1 MQEVGQC
8 RSELRGLS
16 MDNTSHGSP
25 DAEQTNS
32 GMRAAESHLEQ
43 RSRATQRA
51 VAVPSHLETLRFK
64 VISQIA
70 EILENQSRTQ
80 RYAMSLS
87 ELNHNVHQEIISK
100 SLAAMATLANDD
112 SAAMIALIPTIT
124 HIIETCTRLDRSLNL
139 LFQQRS
145 EQWASSDQHIQ
156 NLLIEFNQTLLE
168 LSSVLIEKDLLER
181 QSQVLERIILSHE
194 HISQWKEFVQE
205 ILADFYAIFPFNFF
219 YIAFA
224 EENGLS
230 LYLYYL
236 GQCSDEIRAQARGL
250 LSQQMLQSIGLPSDA
265 ALDIEEF
272 DIHCGAEIQTGCNIR
287 MISVPVPDHSPNLAG
302 LLGVAYAAENNLS
315 AQEASVIRAIL
326 AVMVMVV
333 GSSKVLS
340 RTLLELEYYSV
351 HDPLTGLHNRRQF
364 NDILR
369 YEIGRS
375 ERHKHEFSVLM
386 LDLDDFKDIND
397 SYGHPTG
404 DAALCAISNV
414 LLEHTRNGDLCA
426 RVGGDEFA
434 IILTETGPKGA
445 RVVADNVSR
454 ALREMAITS
463 VQGNRFHL
471 TVSIGVS
478 SYPVDGQTIDNL
490 LEGVDVAM
498 YKAKDMGKDSVCT
511 FDAKEARVSIRETRD
526 NAENLREALKEGRII
541 PYYQSIVDC
550 KTGELYAFET
560 LARLKSPS
568 GETTSA
574 AMFIETIDKYG
585 LARELDIAMINN
597 AFAAKRA
604 CMDANRPEANA
615 KIFINL
621 SVQEIQGRGILGY
634 AEELCQKLELPPESI
649 VFELLER
656 EAIGDMTNMRRF
668 LTNLRRKGFAFALDD
683 FGTGYNSFHYLRELR
698 FEYVKI
704 DGAFVRNIM
713 TSKVDYALVHNLS
726 RLCQDIDILT
736 VAEFVE
742 NQEIWEALKD
752 MGINYAQGY
761 HISMPLPEMKQTAK
775 L

>member
-1 MQEVGQC
+1 M
-8 RSELRGLS
+8 SNLS
-16 MDNTSHGSP
+16 
-25 DAEQTNS
+25 Q
-32 GMRAAESHLEQ
+32 
-43 RSRATQRA
+43 
-51 VAVPSHLETLRFK
+51 PSHLETLRFR

-70 EILENQSRTQ
+70 EILENQTHTQ
-80 RYAMSLS
+80 RYATSLS

-100 SLAAMATLANDD
+100 LMAAMATMASDD
-112 SAAMIALIPTIT
+112 SAAMIAMIPTIT
-124 HIIETCTRLDRSLNL
+124 HIIDTCTRLDNSLDL

-145 EQWASSDQHIQ
+145 KQWASSDRHIQ
-156 NLLIEFNQTLLE
+156 DLMIEFNQTLLE

-236 GQCSDEIRAQARGL
+236 GQYSNEVRAQARGI
-250 LSQQMLQSIGLPSDA
+250 LSQQMLQSIGLPPNA

-272 DIHCGAEIQTGCNIR
+272 DIHCGAGIKSDLDIR

-340 RTLLELEYYSV
+340 RTMLELEYYAV

-404 DAALCAISNV
+404 DTALCAIANV

-426 RVGGDEFA
+426 RIGGDEFA

-445 RVVADNVSR
+445 RVVAENVSR
-454 ALREMAITS
+454 ALRELAITS
-463 VQGNRFHL
+463 AQGNRFHL
-471 TVSIGVS
+471 TVSVGVS
-478 SYPVDGQTIDNL
+478 SYPVDGLTIDTL
-490 LEGVDVAM
+490 LEGVDAAM
-498 YKAKDMGKDSVCT
+498 YKAKDMGKDSVCA
-511 FDAKEARVSIRETRD
+511 FDATETRVSIRETRD

-550 KTGELYAFET
+550 QTGELYAFET
-560 LARLKSPS
+560 LARLKSPT

-574 AMFIETIDKYG
+574 GMFIETIDKYG

-597 AFAAKRA
+597 SFAAKRA
-604 CMDANRPEANA
+604 CMDTNRPEANA

-634 AEELCQKLELPPESI
+634 AEELCQQLQLPPESI

-656 EAIGDMTNMRRF
+656 DAIGDMTNMRRF

-704 DGAFVRNIM
+704 DGAFVRNILN
-713 TSKVDYALVHNLS
+713 SKVDYALVHNLS

-742 NQEIWEALKD
+742 NQEIWEALKN

-761 HISMPLPEMKQTAK
+761 HISLPLPEMQQTLKK

>member
-1 MQEVGQC
+1 MGKLPP
-8 RSELRGLS
+8 S
-16 MDNTSHGSP
+16 N
-25 DAEQTNS
+25 
-32 GMRAAESHLEQ
+32 HLE
-43 RSRATQRA
+43 A
-51 VAVPSHLETLRFK
+51 LRFNI
-64 VISQIA
+64 ISQIA
-70 EILENQSRTQ
+70 EVLENQTRTQ
-80 RYAMSLS
+80 RAANGIS
-87 ELNHNVHQEIISK
+87 ELNRNVHQEITSK
-100 SLAAMATLANDD
+100 LMAALSTMAADD
-112 SAAMIALIPTIT
+112 TGTMIAMIPTIT
-124 HIIETCTRLDRSLNL
+124 HIINTCTRLDNSLDL

-145 EQWASSDQHIQ
+145 EQWIANDRHIK
-156 NLLIEFNQTLLE
+156 NLMLEFNQTLHD
-168 LSSVLIEKDLLER
+168 LSSVLLEKDLLER

-205 ILADFYAIFPFNFF
+205 ILADFYDIFPFNFF

-224 EENGLS
+224 EEHGLS

-236 GQCSDEIRAQARGL
+236 GHCSDEARVQARGI
-250 LSQQMLQSIGLPSDA
+250 LSQQMLQSIGLPADA
-265 ALDIEEF
+265 PLDIEEF
-272 DIHCGAEIQTGCNIR
+272 NIDCGAEIKADFDIS
-287 MISVPVPDHSPNLAG
+287 MISVPVPDHSTNLAG
-302 LLGVAYAAENNLS
+302 LLGVAYAADNNLS
-315 AQEASVIRAIL
+315 PQETSVIRAIL

-364 NDILR
+364 SDILN

-375 ERHKHEFSVLM
+375 ERHKHEFSILM

-404 DAALCAISNV
+404 DTALCSIATV

-426 RVGGDEFA
+426 RIGGDEFA

-445 RVVADNVSR
+445 RIVAEKVGE

-463 VQGNRFHL
+463 AQGNRFHL

-478 SYPVDGQTIDNL
+478 SYPVDGQSIDTL

-511 FDAKEARVSIRETRD
+511 FDATEQRVSIRETRD

-541 PYYQSIVDC
+541 PYYQSIVNC
-550 KTGELYAFET
+550 QTGELYAFET
-560 LARLKSPS
+560 LARLKSPT

-574 AMFIETIDKYG
+574 ATFIETIDKYG

-597 AFAAKRA
+597 SFAAKRA
-604 CMDANRPEANA
+604 CMDANRPEASA

-656 EAIGDMTNMRRF
+656 DAIGDMTNMRRF

-683 FGTGYNSFHYLRELR
+683 FGTGYNSFHYLRELH

-704 DGAFVRNIM
+704 DGAFVRNILN
-713 TSKVDYALVHNLS
+713 SKVDYALVHNLS
-726 RLCQDIDILT
+726 RLCQDIGILT

-752 MGINYAQGY
+752 MGINFAQGY
-761 HISMPLPEMKQTAK
+761 HISMPQVEMKQPLKKA
-775 L
+775 

>member
-1 MQEVGQC
+1 MNN
-8 RSELRGLS
+8 LS
-16 MDNTSHGSP
+16 H
-25 DAEQTNS
+25 
-32 GMRAAESHLEQ
+32 
-43 RSRATQRA
+43 
-51 VAVPSHLETLRFK
+51 PSHLDALRFK

-80 RYAMSLS
+80 RYATSLS
-87 ELNHNVHQEIISK
+87 ELNHDMHQEIISK
-100 SLAAMATLANDD
+100 LFGVMSSMAADN
-112 SAAMIALIPTIT
+112 SAAMVAIIPTIT
-124 HIIETCTRLDRSLNL
+124 HIINTCTRLDLSLNL
-139 LFQQRS
+139 LFKQRS
-145 EQWASSDQHIQ
+145 EQWASGDQHIQ
-156 NLLIEFNQTLLE
+156 NLMLEFNKTLLD
-168 LSSVLIEKDLLER
+168 LSSVLIEKDLLEK

-205 ILADFYAIFPFNFF
+205 ILSDFYTIFPFNFF

-236 GQCSDEIRAQARGL
+236 GHCTDEIRAQARGL
-250 LSQQMLQSIGLPSDA
+250 LSKQMLQSIGLPPDA
-265 ALDIEEF
+265 PLDIEEF
-272 DIHCGAEIQTGCNIR
+272 NINCGADIKQDLDIN

-302 LLGVAYAAENNLS
+302 LLGVAYAADNNLS

-340 RTLLELEYYSV
+340 RTLLELEYYAA

-364 NDILR
+364 NDLLH

-375 ERHKHEFSVLM
+375 ERHQHEFSVLM

-404 DAALCAISNV
+404 DTALCAIANI
-414 LLEHTRNGDLCA
+414 LLEHTRKGDLCA

-434 IILTETGPKGA
+434 IILTETGAKGA
-445 RVVADNVSR
+445 RIVAENVGK

-463 VQGNRFHL
+463 AQGNQFHL

-478 SYPVDGQTIDNL
+478 TYPVDGQSIDAL
-490 LEGVDVAM
+490 LEGVDAAM
-498 YKAKDMGKDSVCT
+498 YKAKDIGKDSVCS
-511 FDAKEARVSIRETRD
+511 FDATEARVSIRETRD
-526 NAENLREALKEGRII
+526 NAENLREALKEKRII

-550 KTGELYAFET
+550 QSGELFAFET
-560 LARLKSPS
+560 LARLRSPT

-585 LARELDIAMINN
+585 LARELDLAMINN

-604 CMDANRPEANA
+604 CMDAKLPEANA

-656 EAIGDMTNMRRF
+656 DAIGDMSNMRRF

-698 FEYVKI
+698 FDYVKI
-704 DGAFVRNIM
+704 DGAFVRNILN
-713 TSKVDYALVHNLS
+713 SKVDYALVHNLS

-761 HISMPLPEMKQTAK
+761 HISMPQPEMHRAIK
-775 L
+775 

>member
-1 MQEVGQC
+1 MREV
-8 RSELRGLS
+8 
-16 MDNTSHGSP
+16 
-25 DAEQTNS
+25 
-32 GMRAAESHLEQ
+32 ESRLEQ
-43 RSRATQRA
+43 RSRATHGV
-51 VAVPSHLETLRFK
+51 VAEPNHLEALRFR

-80 RYAMSLS
+80 HYAAGLS
-87 ELNHNVHQEIISK
+87 ELNHDVHQEIISK
-100 SLAAMATLANDD
+100 LMAAMATMATDD
-112 SAAMIALIPTIT
+112 SAAMIAMIPTVT
-124 HIIETCTRLDRSLNL
+124 HIIDTCTRLDHSLDL

-156 NLLIEFNQTLLE
+156 NLMIEFNQTLLE

-181 QSQVLERIILSHE
+181 QSQVLQRIILSHE

-224 EENGLS
+224 EEHGLS

-236 GQCSDEIRAQARGL
+236 GDYPDEVRVQARGV
-250 LSQQMLQSIGLPSDA
+250 LSHQMLQSIGLPADA

-272 DIHCGAEIQTGCNIR
+272 NIQCGAGIKAELDIR
-287 MISVPVPDHSPNLAG
+287 MISVPVPDHAPNLAG
-302 LLGVAYAAENNLS
+302 LLGVAYAAEKKLS
-315 AQEASVIRAIL
+315 PQEESVIRAIL

-340 RTLLELEYYSV
+340 RTLLELEYYAV

-364 NDILR
+364 NEMLN
-369 YEIGRS
+369 YEVSRS
-375 ERHKHEFSVLM
+375 ERHQHEFSVLM

-404 DAALCAISNV
+404 DTALCAIATV
-414 LLEHTRNGDLCA
+414 LLEHTRKGDLCA
-426 RVGGDEFA
+426 RVGGDEFS

-445 RVVADNVSR
+445 RIVAENVGR
-454 ALREMAITS
+454 ALRELAITS
-463 VQGNRFHL
+463 AQGNRFHL

-478 SYPVDGQTIDNL
+478 SYPGDGHDIDAL
-490 LEGVDVAM
+490 LEGVDAAM
-498 YKAKDMGKDSVCT
+498 YKAKDMGKDSVCA
-511 FDAKEARVSIRETRD
+511 FDATEARVSIRETRD

-541 PYYQSIVDC
+541 PYYQSIVNC
-550 KTGELYAFET
+550 QTGELYAFET
-560 LARLKSPS
+560 LARLKSPT

-574 AMFIETIDKYG
+574 AMFIETIEKYG
-585 LARELDIAMINN
+585 LARDLDLAMINN
-597 AFAAKRA
+597 SFAAKRA
-604 CMDANRPEANA
+604 GMNDNRPEANA

-634 AEELCQKLELPPESI
+634 AEELCQQLQLPPESI

-704 DGAFVRNIM
+704 DGAFVRNIL

-726 RLCQDIDILT
+726 KLCQDIGILT

-742 NQEIWEALKD
+742 NQGIWEALKD

-761 HISMPLPEMKQTAK
+761 HISMPLPEMKQTLK
-775 L
+775 SR

>member
-1 MQEVGQC
+1 M
-8 RSELRGLS
+8 SEL
-16 MDNTSHGSP
+16 SHTGI
-25 DAEQTNS
+25 DA
-32 GMRAAESHLEQ
+32 AAKTAHGTIIEHSHLE
-43 RSRATQRA
+43 A
-51 VAVPSHLETLRFK
+51 LRLK

-70 EILENQSRTQ
+70 EILENQIRSQ
-80 RYAMSLS
+80 RYGNSLS
-87 ELNHNVHQEIISK
+87 ELNHNVHQEIVSK
-100 SLAAMATLANDD
+100 LVAAMATMAADD
-112 SAAMIALIPTIT
+112 STAMVAMIPTIA
-124 HIIETCTRLDRSLNL
+124 HIINTCTRLDYSLDL
-139 LFQQRS
+139 LFKQRS

-156 NLLIEFNQTLLE
+156 ELMIEFNQTLLE
-168 LSSVLIEKDLLER
+168 LSSVLVEKDLLER

-205 ILADFYAIFPFNFF
+205 ILSDFYGIFPFNFF

-236 GQCSDEIRAQARGL
+236 GHCSDEVRAQARGL
-250 LSQQMLQSIGLPSDA
+250 LSKQMLTSIGLPDNSP
-265 ALDIEEF
+265 LDIEEF
-272 DIHCGAEIQTGCNIR
+272 NINCGAEIRPELDIN
-287 MISVPVPDHSPNLAG
+287 MISVPVPDHSTNLAG
-302 LLGVAYAAENNLS
+302 LLGVAYAADNSLS
-315 AQEASVIRAIL
+315 PQEASVIRAIL

-340 RTLLELEYYSV
+340 RTLLELEYYAV

-364 NDILR
+364 NDILH

-375 ERHKHEFSVLM
+375 ERHRHEFSVLM

-404 DAALCAISNV
+404 DTALCSIASV
-414 LLEHTRNGDLCA
+414 LLEHTRNGDMCA
-426 RVGGDEFA
+426 RIGGDEFA

-445 RVVADNVSR
+445 RIVAEKVGE
-454 ALREMAITS
+454 ALREMTITS
-463 VQGNRFHL
+463 AQGNRFHL

-478 SYPVDGQTIDNL
+478 SYPVDGTTIDTL
-490 LEGVDVAM
+490 LEGVDTAM
-498 YKAKDMGKDSVCT
+498 YKAKDMGKDSVCS
-511 FDAKEARVSIRETRD
+511 FDATEKRISIRETRD
-526 NAENLREALKEGRII
+526 NVENLREALKEGRII
-541 PYYQSIVDC
+541 PYYQSIVNC
-550 KTGELYAFET
+550 QTGELYAFET
-560 LARLKSPS
+560 LARLQSPT

-585 LARELDIAMINN
+585 LARELDLAMINN
-597 AFAAKRA
+597 SFAAKRA
-604 CMDANRPEANA
+604 AMNTDTPEAKA
-615 KIFINL
+615 KVFINL

-668 LTNLRRKGFAFALDD
+668 LTNLRRKGFSFALDD

-698 FEYVKI
+698 FDYVKI
-704 DGAFVRNIM
+704 DGAFVRNILN
-713 TSKVDYALVHNLS
+713 SKVDYALVHNLS

-761 HISMPLPEMKQTAK
+761 HISLPQPEMNFSIKK
-775 L
+775 

>member
-1 MQEVGQC
+1 M
-8 RSELRGLS
+8 SNLS
-16 MDNTSHGSP
+16 
-25 DAEQTNS
+25 Q
-32 GMRAAESHLEQ
+32 
-43 RSRATQRA
+43 
-51 VAVPSHLETLRFK
+51 PSHLETLRFK

-80 RYAMSLS
+80 RYATGLS
-87 ELNHNVHQEIISK
+87 DLNHNVHQEIVSK
-100 SLAAMATLANDD
+100 LLAAMATMAADD
-112 SAAMIALIPTIT
+112 SAAMIAMIPTISQV
-124 HIIETCTRLDRSLNL
+124 IDTCSRLDQSLDL

-156 NLLIEFNQTLLE
+156 NLTIEFNQTLLE

-181 QSQVLERIILSHE
+181 QSQVLQRIILSHE

-205 ILADFYAIFPFNFF
+205 ILVDFYAIFPFNFF

-224 EENGLS
+224 EEHGLS

-236 GQCSDEIRAQARGL
+236 GQYSDEVRAQARGL
-250 LSQQMLQSIGLPSDA
+250 LSQQMLQSIGLPPNA

-272 DIHCGAEIQTGCNIR
+272 NIHCGAGIKTDSDIR
-287 MISVPVPDHSPNLAG
+287 MISVPVPDHAPNLAG
-302 LLGVAYAAENNLS
+302 LLGVAYAAENKLS
-315 AQEASVIRAIL
+315 PQEESVIRAIL

-340 RTLLELEYYSV
+340 RTLLELEYYAV

-364 NDILR
+364 NEMLN
-369 YEIGRS
+369 YEISRS
-375 ERHKHEFSVLM
+375 ERHQHEFSVLM

-404 DAALCAISNV
+404 DTTLCAIATV

-426 RVGGDEFA
+426 RIGGDEFA
-434 IILTETGPKGA
+434 IILTETGRRGA
-445 RVVADNVSR
+445 LVVAENISR
-454 ALREMAITS
+454 SLRELALTS
-463 VQGNRFHL
+463 AQGNRFHL

-478 SYPVDGQTIDNL
+478 SYPTDCLTIDNL
-490 LEGVDVAM
+490 LEGVDAAM
-498 YKAKDMGKDSVCT
+498 YKAKDMGKDSVCA
-511 FDAKEARVSIRETRD
+511 FDATEVRVSVRETRD

-541 PYYQSIVDC
+541 PYYQSIVNC
-550 KTGELYAFET
+550 QSGELYAFET
-560 LARLKSPS
+560 LARLKSPT

-585 LARELDIAMINN
+585 LARELDLAMINN
-597 AFAAKRA
+597 SFAAKRT
-604 CMDANRPEANA
+604 CMNANSPEANA

-634 AEELCQKLELPPESI
+634 AEELCQQLQLPPESI

-656 EAIGDMTNMRRF
+656 DAIGDMTNMRRF

-698 FEYVKI
+698 FDYVKI
-704 DGAFVRNIM
+704 DGAFVRNIL

-726 RLCQDIDILT
+726 KLCQDIDILT

-761 HISMPLPEMKQTAK
+761 HIGMPSPEMRRTLKHG
-775 L
+775 

>member
-1 MQEVGQC
+1 MNN
-8 RSELRGLS
+8 LS
-16 MDNTSHGSP
+16 
-25 DAEQTNS
+25 QTN
-32 GMRAAESHLEQ
+32 HLE
-43 RSRATQRA
+43 A
-51 VAVPSHLETLRFK
+51 LRLRI
-64 VISQIA
+64 ISQIA
-70 EILENQSRTQ
+70 EILENQTRTQ
-80 RYAMSLS
+80 GYAMSSS
-87 ELNHNVHQEIISK
+87 ELNHTVHQEITSK
-100 SLAAMATLANDD
+100 LMAAMATMAADD
-112 SAAMIALIPTIT
+112 TGAMIAMIPTIT
-124 HIIETCTRLDRSLNL
+124 HIINTCTRLDQSLDL
-139 LFQQRS
+139 LFRQRS
-145 EQWASSDQHIQ
+145 DHWTANERHVQ
-156 NLLIEFNQTLLE
+156 NLMMEFNQTLLE
-168 LSSVLIEKDLLER
+168 LSSVLIEKDLLEK

-205 ILADFYAIFPFNFF
+205 ILSDFYAIFPFNFF

-236 GQCSDEIRAQARGL
+236 GHCPDEVRVQARGL
-250 LSQQMLQSIGLPSDA
+250 LSRQMLQSIGLPPDA

-272 DIHCGAEIQTGCNIR
+272 NINCGAEIKPDLDIG

-302 LLGVAYAAENNLS
+302 LLGVAYAADNNLS
-315 AQEASVIRAIL
+315 VQETSVIRAIL

-340 RTLLELEYYSV
+340 RTLLELEYYAA

-364 NDILR
+364 NDLLH

-404 DAALCAISNV
+404 DTALCAIASI
-414 LLEHTRNGDLCA
+414 LLEHTRKGDLCA

-434 IILTETGPKGA
+434 IILTETGPNGA
-445 RVVADNVSR
+445 RVVAENIGR

-463 VQGNRFHL
+463 MQGSQFHL

-478 SYPVDGQTIDNL
+478 SYPADGQSIDNL

-498 YKAKDMGKDSVCT
+498 YKAKDMGKDSVCA
-511 FDAKEARVSIRETRD
+511 FDATEARVSIRETRD
-526 NAENLREALKEGRII
+526 NAENLREALKEKRII

-550 KTGELYAFET
+550 QTGELFAFET
-560 LARLKSPS
+560 LARLKSPT

-585 LARELDIAMINN
+585 LARELDLAMINN
-597 AFAAKRA
+597 SFAAKRA
-604 CMDANRPEANA
+604 CMDANRPEAHA

-634 AEELCQKLELPPESI
+634 AEDLCQELQLPPESI

-656 EAIGDMTNMRRF
+656 DAIGDMTNMRRF

-704 DGAFVRNIM
+704 DGAFVRNILN
-713 TSKVDYALVHNLS
+713 SKVDYALVHNLS

-742 NQEIWEALKD
+742 NQDIWEALKD

-761 HISMPLPEMKQTAK
+761 HISMPLPEMKQTLK
-775 L
+775 

>member
-1 MQEVGQC
+1 MSQ
-8 RSELRGLS
+8 LS
-16 MDNTSHGSP
+16 
-25 DAEQTNS
+25 Q
-32 GMRAAESHLEQ
+32 
-43 RSRATQRA
+43 
-51 VAVPSHLETLRFK
+51 PSHLEALRLS
-64 VISQIA
+64 IITQIA
-70 EILENQSRTQ
+70 EILENQTRTQ
-80 RYAMSLS
+80 RSATDIS

-100 SLAAMATLANDD
+100 LMTTMSAMAAGD
-112 SAAMIALIPTIT
+112 SNAMIAMIPTIT
-124 HIIETCTRLDRSLNL
+124 HILNTCTRLDRSLDL

-145 EQWASSDQHIQ
+145 EQWTANDRHIK

-205 ILADFYAIFPFNFF
+205 ILADFYTIFPFSFF

-224 EENGLS
+224 EEHGLS

-236 GQCSDEIRAQARGL
+236 GDCPNEARIQARGL
-250 LSQQMLQSIGLPSDA
+250 LSKQMLESIGLPPDA
-265 ALDIEEF
+265 PLDIEEF
-272 DIHCGAEIQTGCNIR
+272 HINCGAVIKPNFDIK
-287 MISVPVPDHSPNLAG
+287 MISVPVPDHSTNLAG
-302 LLGVAYAAENNLS
+302 LLGVAYAAENSLS

-340 RTLLELEYYSV
+340 RTLLELEYYAV

-364 NDILR
+364 NDILN

-375 ERHKHEFSVLM
+375 ERHQHEFSLLM

-404 DAALCAISNV
+404 DTALCSIANV

-426 RVGGDEFA
+426 RIGGDEFA

-445 RVVADNVSR
+445 RVVAEKIGK
-454 ALREMAITS
+454 ALRELAITS
-463 VQGNRFHL
+463 AQGNRFHL

-478 SYPVDGQTIDNL
+478 SYPVDGLTIDTL
-490 LEGVDVAM
+490 LEGVDAAM
-498 YKAKDMGKDSVCT
+498 YKAKDMGKDSVFA
-511 FDAKEARVSIRETRD
+511 FDATEERISIRETRD
-526 NAENLREALKEGRII
+526 NAESLREALKEGRII
-541 PYYQSIVDC
+541 PYYQSIVNC
-550 KTGELYAFET
+550 QTGELYAFET
-560 LARLKSPS
+560 LARHKSPT

-585 LARELDIAMINN
+585 MARDLDLAMINN
-597 AFAAKRA
+597 SFAAKRA
-604 CMDANRPEANA
+604 AMDANRPEANA
-615 KIFINL
+615 KVFINL

-634 AEELCQKLELPPESI
+634 AEELCQQLELPPESI

-656 EAIGDMTNMRRF
+656 DAIGDMANMRRF

-704 DGAFVRNIM
+704 DGAFVRNILS
-713 TSKVDYALVHNLS
+713 SKVDYALVHNLS

-742 NQEIWEALKD
+742 NQEIWEALKS

-761 HISMPLPEMKQTAK
+761 HIGMPLPEMQLPLKK
-775 L
+775 

>member
-1 MQEVGQC
+1 M
-8 RSELRGLS
+8 SKLS
-16 MDNTSHGSP
+16 HDYMDAGSTTTV
-25 DAEQTNS
+25 EQ
-32 GMRAAESHLEQ
+32 GIKQLPRAVVTEIGHLE
-43 RSRATQRA
+43 A
-51 VAVPSHLETLRFK
+51 LRLR
-64 VISQIA
+64 IITQIA
-70 EILENQSRTQ
+70 EILENQTRTQ
-80 RYAMSLS
+80 RSATGIS

-100 SLAAMATLANDD
+100 LMTAMSTMAADD
-112 SAAMIALIPTIT
+112 SRAMIGMIPTIT
-124 HIIETCTRLDRSLNL
+124 HIINTCTRLDKSLDL
-139 LFQQRS
+139 LFKQRS
-145 EQWASSDQHIQ
+145 EQWTANDRHIK
-156 NLLIEFNQTLLE
+156 NLMMEFNQTLLE

-224 EENGLS
+224 EEHGLS

-236 GQCSDEIRAQARGL
+236 GHCSDEVREQARGL
-250 LSQQMLQSIGLPSDA
+250 LSQQMLQSIELPSDA
-265 ALDIEEF
+265 PLDIEEF
-272 DIHCGAEIQTGCNIR
+272 HINCGAEIKEDLDIS
-287 MISVPVPDHSPNLAG
+287 MISVPVPDHSTNLAG

-364 NDILR
+364 NDILN

-375 ERHKHEFSVLM
+375 ERHRHEFSVLM

-404 DAALCAISNV
+404 DTALCAIANV

-426 RVGGDEFA
+426 RIGGDEFA
-434 IILTETGPKGA
+434 IILTETGPQGA
-445 RVVADNVSR
+445 KIVAEKMGE

-463 VQGNRFHL
+463 AQGNRFHL

-478 SYPVDGQTIDNL
+478 SYPTDGMTMDAL

-511 FDAKEARVSIRETRD
+511 FDATEERISIRETRD
-526 NAENLREALKEGRII
+526 KAENLREALKEGRII
-541 PYYQSIVDC
+541 PYYQSIVNC
-550 KTGELYAFET
+550 QTGELYAFET
-560 LARLKSPS
+560 LARLKSAT
-568 GETTSA
+568 GETSSA
-574 AMFIETIDKYG
+574 AAFIETIDKYG
-585 LARELDIAMINN
+585 LARELDLAMINN
-597 AFAAKRA
+597 SFAAKRA
-604 CMDANRPEANA
+604 CMDANRPEAKA

-634 AEELCQKLELPPESI
+634 AEELCQQLELPPESI

-656 EAIGDMTNMRRF
+656 DAIGDMTNMRRF

-683 FGTGYNSFHYLRELR
+683 FGTGYNSFHYLRELH

-704 DGAFVRNIM
+704 DGAFVRNILS
-713 TSKVDYALVHNLS
+713 SKVDYALVHNLS

-742 NQEIWEALKD
+742 NQDIWEALKD

-761 HISMPLPEMKQTAK
+761 HIGMPLPTMQLPLKNQ
-775 L
+775 

>member
-1 MQEVGQC
+1 MN
-8 RSELRGLS
+8 SLS
-16 MDNTSHGSP
+16 QPT
-25 DAEQTNS
+25 
-32 GMRAAESHLEQ
+32 
-43 RSRATQRA
+43 
-51 VAVPSHLETLRFK
+51 HLETLRLK

-70 EILENQSRTQ
+70 GILENQSRAQ
-80 RYAMSLS
+80 RYATSLS
-87 ELNHNVHQEIISK
+87 ELNQNMRQEVISK
-100 SLAAMATLANDD
+100 LLTTMSTMAAND

-124 HIIETCTRLDRSLNL
+124 HIINTCTRLDKSLDL
-139 LFQQRS
+139 LFPQYND
-145 EQWASSDQHIQ
+145 QWASTNQHIQ
-156 NLLIEFNQTLLE
+156 DLMIEFNQTLLE

-181 QSQVLERIILSHE
+181 QSRVLERIILSHE

-205 ILADFYAIFPFNFF
+205 ILADFYSIFPFNFF

-236 GQCSDEIRAQARGL
+236 GACSDEIRSQARGI
-250 LSQQMLQSIGLPSDA
+250 LSKQMLQSIGLPSDA
-265 ALDIEEF
+265 PLDIEEF
-272 DIHCGAEIQTGCNIR
+272 HIHCGAEIKTALDIR
-287 MISVPVPDHSPNLAG
+287 MISVPVADHSPNLAG
-302 LLGVAYAAENNLS
+302 LLGVAYAAESTLS

-340 RTLLELEYYSV
+340 RTLLELEYYAA

-364 NDILR
+364 NDLLH

-375 ERHKHEFSVLM
+375 ERHHHEFSVLM

-404 DAALCAISNV
+404 DTALCAVATV
-414 LLEHTRNGDLCA
+414 LLEHTRKGDLCA

-434 IILTETGPKGA
+434 IILTETDPNGA
-445 RVVADNVSR
+445 RIVAENIGR
-454 ALREMAITS
+454 ALREMALS
-463 VQGNRFHL
+463 SAQGNQFHL

-478 SYPVDGQTIDNL
+478 SYPINGVTIDNL
-490 LEGVDVAM
+490 LEGVDLAM
-498 YKAKDMGKDSVCT
+498 YKAKDIGKNSVCT
-511 FDAKEARVSIRETRD
+511 FNSAEQRVSIRETRD
-526 NAENLREALKEGRII
+526 NAENLREALKEKRII
-541 PYYQSIVDC
+541 PYYQSIVNC
-550 KTGELYAFET
+550 QTGELYAFET
-560 LARLKSPS
+560 LARLKAPT

-574 AMFIETIDKYG
+574 ATFIETIEKYG
-585 LARELDIAMINN
+585 LARELDLAMINN
-597 AFAAKRA
+597 SFAAKRA
-604 CMDANRPEANA
+604 CIDANLPESNA

-634 AEELCQKLELPPESI
+634 AEDLCQELQLPPESI

-656 EAIGDMTNMRRF
+656 DAIGDMTNMRRF

-704 DGAFVRNIM
+704 DGAFVRNIL
-713 TSKVDYALVHNLS
+713 TSKVDYALVRNLS
-726 RLCQDIDILT
+726 RLCQDLDILT
-736 VAEFVE
+736 IAEFVE

-752 MGINYAQGY
+752 MGINFAQGY
-761 HISMPLPEMKQTAK
+761 HISMPLPEMRLALKI
-775 L
+775 

>member
-1 MQEVGQC
+1 MGKLPP
-8 RSELRGLS
+8 S
-16 MDNTSHGSP
+16 N
-25 DAEQTNS
+25 
-32 GMRAAESHLEQ
+32 HLE
-43 RSRATQRA
+43 A
-51 VAVPSHLETLRFK
+51 LRFNI
-64 VISQIA
+64 ISQIA
-70 EILENQSRTQ
+70 EVLENQTRTQ
-80 RYAMSLS
+80 RSANGIS
-87 ELNHNVHQEIISK
+87 ELNRNVHQEITSK
-100 SLAAMATLANDD
+100 LMAAMATMATDD
-112 SAAMIALIPTIT
+112 TGAMIAMIPTIT
-124 HIIETCTRLDRSLNL
+124 QILNTCTRLDKSLDL
-139 LFQQRS
+139 LVQQRS
-145 EQWASSDQHIQ
+145 EQWTANDRHIK
-156 NLLIEFNQTLLE
+156 NLMLEFNQTLHE
-168 LSSVLIEKDLLER
+168 LSSVLLEKDLLER

-205 ILADFYAIFPFNFF
+205 ILADFYDIFPFNFF

-224 EENGLS
+224 EEHGLS

-236 GQCSDEIRAQARGL
+236 GQCSDEVRAQARGI
-250 LSQQMLQSIGLPSDA
+250 LSQQMLQSIGLPPDA
-265 ALDIEEF
+265 PLDIEEF
-272 DIHCGAEIQTGCNIR
+272 DIPCGAEIKADFDIR
-287 MISVPVPDHSPNLAG
+287 LISVPVPDQSTNLAG

-340 RTLLELEYYSV
+340 RTLLELEYYAV

-404 DAALCAISNV
+404 DTALCAIANV

-426 RVGGDEFA
+426 RIGGDEFA

-445 RVVADNVSR
+445 KVVADNVGR
-454 ALREMAITS
+454 ALRELAITS
-463 VQGNRFHL
+463 AQGNRFHL

-478 SYPVDGQTIDNL
+478 SYPVDGLTIDTL
-490 LEGVDVAM
+490 LEGVDAAM
-498 YKAKDMGKDSVCT
+498 YKAKDMGKDSVCA
-511 FDAKEARVSIRETRD
+511 FDSTEARVSVRETRD

-541 PYYQSIVDC
+541 PYYQSIVNC
-550 KTGELYAFET
+550 QTGELYAFET
-560 LARLKSPS
+560 LARLKATT

-574 AMFIETIDKYG
+574 ATFIETIDKYG
-585 LARELDIAMINN
+585 LARELDLAMINN
-597 AFAAKRA
+597 SFAAKRA

-634 AEELCQKLELPPESI
+634 AEELCQQLQLPPESI

-683 FGTGYNSFHYLRELR
+683 FGTGYNSFHYLRELH

-704 DGAFVRNIM
+704 DGAFVRNILN
-713 TSKVDYALVHNLS
+713 SKVDYALVHNLS
-726 RLCQDIDILT
+726 RLCQDIGILT

-761 HISMPLPEMKQTAK
+761 HIGMPMSEMQQTLK
-775 L
+775 KT